1 MTTDTLQNSSARQ
14 YTQRRVG
21 TAFPWLSTLTGLLI
35 IGWYLLHLDPVLQG
49 FIGSLPEP
57 MQTASTGTTHLLL
70 AALYALCLL
79 WDGLRFWRRRQST
92 QAAWSRL
99 EAENRDLWQY
109 RHQLQ
114 VKARTY
120 AGHADKLKRFISD
133 KLLEYIEYDEKFL
146 HFQSIAAEVRHNGVI
161 AFDTV
166 QSALVEAQRSESDTV
181 RHSATDA
188 EHRMRYLWDLLDLAT
203 TDNLSLHIA
212 NLQATCEELYYQKD
226 LNPDD
231 PEAQTADYS
240 PRLAVWR
247 AAKPLFDQDTD
258 TNAITTAL
266 ADDSANVH
274 LDTDPNVRL
283 SLAPAGNLLG
293 KPNHLTLLLDNLLKN
308 AQFYNQKRAYRHRYN
323 RVSVALDELN
333 GQVRLRVHNRGP
345 HISDADRAQLF
356 QLGFSTRR
364 VKEHHGKGLGLFFVH
379 EIVKGYDGSIQVRN
393 VDNQAQHW
401 HVRITLDNGDV
412 VNETVK
418 VVLDR
423 GQPKVSVATDADQ
436 SRPEKTQAWSL
447 RRPVTS
453 IEVRSDQEDLPHTF
467 ALTDSK
473 SDSETILFDPFQPQT
488 PRWLL
493 TLHPRKR
500 GARLVFE
507 PLDLRG
513 VEFTVYLPTARARL
527 DSVEGMPDDGTL
539 DDIDDEVA
547 RLNKAFP
554 GFDD

>member
-1 MTTDTLQNSSARQ
+1 MTTDTTQASSAPQ
-14 YTQRRVG
+14 HASRRVE
-21 TAFPWLSTLTGLLI
+21 TAFPWLSTLIGLLI
-35 IGWYLLHLDPVLQG
+35 ISWYLLHLDPALQG
-49 FIGSLPEP
+49 LIRALPEP
-57 MQTASTGTTHLLL
+57 MQAASTTSHTLL
-70 AALYALCLL
+70 AVLYALCLL
-79 WDGLRFWRRRQST
+79 WDGLRYWRRRQ
-92 QAAWSRL
+92 AIRAGWARL
-99 EAENRDLWQY
+99 EVENRDLWQY

-166 QSALVEAQRSESDTV
+166 QSALVEAQREETDTV
-181 RHSATDA
+181 RHRATDA

-258 TNAITTAL
+258 TEAIAAAL
-266 ADDSANVH
+266 ADDNASVH

-283 SLAPAGNLLG
+283 SLAPTGNLLG
-293 KPNHLTLLLDNLLKN
+293 KANHLTLLLDNLLKN
-308 AQFYNQKRAYRHRYN
+308 AQFYTQKRPYRHRQN
-323 RVSVALDELN
+323 RVSVALDEVN
-333 GQVRLRVHNRGP
+333 GQARLRVHNRGP
-345 HISDADRAQLF
+345 HISDADQAQLF

-364 VKEHHGKGLGLFFVH
+364 VKENHGKGLGLFFVH

-393 VDNQAQHW
+393 VDNQARQW
-401 HVRITLDNGDV
+401 HLRITLDNGDV
-412 VNETVK
+412 VNKTVR
-418 VVLDR
+418 VVLDQ

-436 SRPEKTQAWSL
+436 GRPEKSQAWSL
-447 RRPVTS
+447 RRPVTQ
-453 IEVRSDQEDLPHTF
+453 IEVRGDHQGSPHTF
-467 ALTDSK
+467 SLNDLNAAT
-473 SDSETILFDPFQPQT
+473 EAICFDPFQPQT

-493 TLHPRKR
+493 ALHPRKR

-527 DSVEGMPDDGTL
+527 DSVEGMTEGDTL
-539 DDIDDEVA
+539 DDIDNEVA
-547 RLNKAFP
+547 RLNEAFP